1 MSKQQRIINSIIA
14 VAIFTAGCDDGDV
27 VSLRTDGSQSTV
39 DVALDVGAE
48 QGFSLADLKVSAFSG
63 SVRCAGPRPVEL
75 PIGAAPVQMVAGATG
90 CIIKLSSFTLD
101 GQVFSPTDAD
111 GFATYAMNDSATF
124 QNEDRSV
131 LFKVKVAS
139 AQLPSPLIVPTNVQY
154 YVTQGTEDSGN
165 VNVSNSTI
173 STTNANL
180 SVGGSRT
187 PELRL
192 AGAKT
197 VVFDGSSIGLTLT
210 YECSTGIVGTGM
222 TATCAGDRL
231 NAFKVGIGAVPAR
244 ISDITLNAILNGP
257 VKFLTSAADVNFIAK
272 NSSEAP
278 NGGFKV
284 NRKLSDWSIADLAA
298 LSVPRY
304 AVIALANPA
313 VATSFNYSS
322 FSAPAF
328 SWRLNNGISIPGPL
342 VAGSCNGAKY
352 VRSTTY
358 KGLYVAAI
366 HCSNEPKSKVK
377 LLLAA
382 SAAGPYREIGDEAGH
397 GQDHCELMNP
407 SFTLPNSDDINSGNC
422 QTCEIGSNPKVA
434 ASPFYHRSN
443 LGDNF
448 VLQTTAPAVSQQS
461 SPFLNCGVD
470 LP

>member
-1 MSKQQRIINSIIA
+1 MSKQYKILTSIIA
-14 VAIFTAGCDDGDV
+14 ASSFIAACDDENV
-27 VSLRTDGSQSTV
+27 NLRTSGSQSTV

-48 QGFSLADLKVSAFSG
+48 EGFALANINVSAYTG

-75 PIGAAPVQMVAGATG
+75 PIGDGAVQLVAGATG
-90 CIIKLSSFTLD
+90 CIIKLASFTLD
-101 GQVFSPTDAD
+101 GQVFLPTATD
-111 GFATYAMNDSATF
+111 GFSTYAMNDSATF
-124 QNEDRSV
+124 VNNDRSV
-131 LFKVKVAS
+131 VFKVRVAS

-154 YVTQGTEDSGN
+154 QVTQGTEASGN
-165 VNVSNSTI
+165 VNITNSTI
-173 STTNANL
+173 STTNANF

-192 AGAKT
+192 AAVKT
-197 VVFDGSSIGLTLT
+197 VVFDATNIGLTLT
-210 YECSTGIVGTGM
+210 YECSTGIVGSGM

-231 NAFKVGIGAVPAR
+231 NAFKVGIGAVPAT
-244 ISDITLNAILNGP
+244 ISDVTLNAIVDGP
-257 VKFLTSAADVNFIAK
+257 VKFLTSASEVEFLAK
-272 NSSEAP
+272 SSSEAP

-284 NRKLSDWSIADLAA
+284 NRKLSDWSIADIAA

-304 AVIALANPA
+304 AVIALATPA

-328 SWRLNNGISIPGPL
+328 SWRLNNEISVPGPL
-342 VAGSCNGAKY
+342 VAGSCSGAKY

-358 KGLYVAAI
+358 KGLFVAAI

-382 SAAGPYREIGDEAGH
+382 SAAGPYREIGDENGH

-407 SFTLPNSDDINSGNC
+407 SITLPNSDDINSGNC
-422 QTCEIGSNPKVA
+422 QTCDIGGAPQVA
-434 ASPFYHRSN
+434 GSPFYVRAN
-443 LGDNF
+443 LGNDF
-448 VLQTTAPAVSQQS
+448 VLRTTAP
-461 SPFLNCGVD
+461 SPGHYSTPFVNCGVN